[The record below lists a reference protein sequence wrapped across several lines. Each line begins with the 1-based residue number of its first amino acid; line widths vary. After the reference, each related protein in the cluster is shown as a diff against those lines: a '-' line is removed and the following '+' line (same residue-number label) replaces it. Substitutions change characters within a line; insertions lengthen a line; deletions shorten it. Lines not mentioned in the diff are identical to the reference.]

1 MEGAMNVAE
10 GTVARPEDQ
19 LVLDIVFPDGKTR
32 EYWRPTWAPSPDK
45 YQEWLDRM
53 VAINATCASAQR
65 S

>member
-10 GTVARPEDQ
+10 GTVARPEEQ

-32 EYWRPTWAPSPDK
+32 ECWRPTGAPSPEG

-53 VAINATCASAQR
+53 VAINVMCASAQR